1 MAPALYQGENRL
13 NRNQNTITAM
23 TTTYS
28 NSALAPQSIGLNEVK
43 TALLEPALVVG
54 AAIFWVAALPFV
66 ALSLMAVKIW
76 DTLKALGSGSSV
88 RPNPLIL
95 RSGLAKGS
103 LTVRSSAR
111 TARI

>member
-1 MAPALYQGENRL
+1 M
-13 NRNQNTITAM
+13 I
-23 TTTYS
+23 TTYS
-28 NSALAPQSIGLNEVK
+28 DSALHTQSFGLTELK
-43 TALLEPALVVG
+43 TALVEPALIVG
-54 AAIFWVAALPFV
+54 AAIFWIAALPFV

-95 RSGLAKGS
+95 RTGLSKSS
-103 LTVRSSAR
+103 LTVRNSAR